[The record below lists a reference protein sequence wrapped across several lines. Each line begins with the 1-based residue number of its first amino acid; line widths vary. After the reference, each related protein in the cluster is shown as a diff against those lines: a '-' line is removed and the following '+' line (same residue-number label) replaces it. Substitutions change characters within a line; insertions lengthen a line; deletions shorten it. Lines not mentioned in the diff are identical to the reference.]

1 MQTPSQRVIPFG
13 EENINIQT
21 DPVFYNNNQLFKN
34 KMSFHSSEFN
44 RDFNNNF
51 NVDIDLD
58 KMDEIQNNK
67 LNQELNIN
75 RTKSYQK
82 QENYFQFDSQNVN
95 N

>member
-1 MQTPSQRVIPFG
+1 
-13 EENINIQT
+13 
-21 DPVFYNNNQLFKN
+21 
-34 KMSFHSSEFN
+34 MSFHSSEFN

-75 RTKSYQK
+75 RTKSY
-82 QENYFQFDSQNVN
+82 
-95 N
+95 